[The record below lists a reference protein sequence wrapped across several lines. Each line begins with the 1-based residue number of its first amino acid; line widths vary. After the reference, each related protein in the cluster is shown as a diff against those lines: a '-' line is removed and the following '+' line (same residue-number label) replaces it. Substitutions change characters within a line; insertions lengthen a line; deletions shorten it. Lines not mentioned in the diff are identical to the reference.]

1 VIKNVMGVLPQA
13 LEITFEVQRK
23 MSNKKITR
31 KKKKPF
37 QLIVFFFFP
46 LFGPLL
52 LLNLVTF
59 LFISN
64 DLKCYRSVLKVLQII
79 LEL

>member
-31 KKKKPF
+31 KTKK
-37 QLIVFFFFP
+37 LS
-46 LFGPLL
+46 
-52 LLNLVTF
+52 NL
-59 LFISN
+59 
-64 DLKCYRSVLKVLQII
+64 
-79 LEL
+79 

>member
-31 KKKKPF
+31 KKKKAF
-37 QLIVFFFFP
+37 QLIVFFFFSSLWSP
-46 LFGPLL
+46 P
-52 LLNLVTF
+52 TF
-59 LFISN
+59 KPCNFLIHF
-64 DLKCYRSVLKVLQII
+64 K
-79 LEL
+79 